1 MGNNIFK
8 ILAIDDNKDN
18 LVILKALIH
27 DEFPEAV
34 VITAQSG
41 RQGLELAAAQDPDI
55 IFLDIIMP
63 GIDGYEV
70 CSKLKKDQKLCDI
83 PVVFITAIKGDK
95 ESRIKAL
102 ESGAEAFIAKPIDEI
117 ELTAQIRAMMK
128 IRASNIQKRNEKE
141 LLASL
146 VEEKT
151 RELKNSNKKTV
162 RLLDAVKREQT
173 LIKAIFDS
181 IPGYLYV
188 YDENKKL
195 IRWNRKHET
204 MTGYSSEELSH
215 MTLDQWFTPED
226 QEKVNKAVQDIY
238 EKGYG
243 EVEATLLLKNG
254 KKMLTTSSGA
264 PLVWDGHQYF
274 AGIGVDITEQ
284 KKVQEAF
291 LESQSIMEAAFE
303 NSQAGIAIADAPDG
317 KLRYVNKAGLLIRN
331 ASKEEIVKDVD
342 INRYVESWS
351 ILHFDGTP
359 FAKEEVPLTRAI
371 LYGESCSD
379 EFIIRR
385 DNLEDRY
392 VLAKATPIIDSNNNI
407 KAGVVVFLDITE
419 RKIMEMQLRQN
430 MDDLLE
436 SQRIAHLGTW
446 RMDISTNQ
454 VVWSDELYRIFGLDS
469 TIPPPPYN
477 EHMKLF
483 TLESWEKLSESLDY
497 TRTSGIPYEL
507 ELESVAADGNHG
519 WIWLR
524 GEAVKDSNGNITG
537 LWGAVQDITERKI
550 IDSRLL
556 YLSYH
561 DHLTDLHN
569 RRYFEEELLKLDT
582 KENLPLSIIMC
593 DVNGLKLVNDSF
605 GHNSGDEL
613 LKNVAKTIKIA
624 CRENDVI
631 ARIGGDEFVVVLP
644 KTSADET
651 VEIANHIKELASK
664 EKVVNIELSISYGHE
679 TKTVESQSI
688 IEVIANA
695 ENHMYRHKLYER
707 SSIKS
712 KTIDL
717 IMNTLFEKSNR
728 EAKHSNRVSQIS
740 QAIASKMD
748 FNKDAINQIRIAGLI
763 HDIGKIGVDEKIL
776 NKPERLTIDERREI
790 ERHPEI
796 GWRILSS
803 TNEFSELAQFVLHHH
818 EKWDGSGYPNG
829 IIGEAIPIEAR
840 IIGVADA
847 YDAMTSKRSYQK
859 GMIKEDAIN
868 ELKRC
873 SGTQFDPG
881 IVEVFIN
888 HVLTDTNE
896 YR

>member
-1 MGNNIFK
+1 MRFFMGNNMFK

-18 LVILKALIH
+18 LVTLKALIQ
-27 DEFPEAV
+27 EAFPKAV
-34 VITAQSG
+34 VLTTQNG
-41 RQGLELAAAQDPDI
+41 GQGLELAATQDPDV

-63 GIDGYEV
+63 KMDGYEV
-70 CSKLKKDQKLCDI
+70 CTKLKADQKLRDI

-95 ESRIKAL
+95 ESRIRAL
-102 ESGAEAFIAKPIDEI
+102 ESGAEAFLAKPIDEI

-128 IRASNIQKRNEKE
+128 IRASNIQKRDEKE
-141 LLASL
+141 LLAAL

-151 RELKNSNKKTV
+151 RELNNSNKKTL

-188 YDENKKL
+188 YNENRKL

-204 MTGYSSEELSH
+204 MTGYSSEELSQ
-215 MTLDQWFTPED
+215 MTLDKWFSQED
-226 QEKVNKAVQDIY
+226 MNRVNKTVQDVY

-254 KKMLTTSSGA
+254 EKMLTKSSGA
-264 PLVWDGHQYF
+264 PLFWDGHQYF

-317 KLRYVNKAGLLIRN
+317 RLRYVNSAGLLIKN
-331 ASKEEIVKDVD
+331 SSKENIVKDVD
-342 INRYVESWS
+342 IHSYVETWS

-359 FAKEEVPLTRAI
+359 FAEEEVPLTRAV
-371 LYGESCSD
+371 LYGESCSK

-392 VLAKATPIIDSNNNI
+392 VLAKATPIRDSNDKV

-419 RKIMEMQLRQN
+419 RKIIEMQLRQN

-446 RMDISTNQ
+446 RMDIVTNQ
-454 VVWSDELYRIFGLDS
+454 VVWSEELYRIFGLDS
-469 TIPPPPYN
+469 TNSPPPYS

-483 TLESWEKLSESLDY
+483 TAESWETLSAALDY
-497 TRTSGIPYEL
+497 TRISGIPYEL
-507 ELESVAADGNHG
+507 ELESVATDGRHG
-519 WIWLR
+519 WIWVR

-537 LWGAVQDITERKI
+537 LWGAAQDITERKI

-582 KENLPLSIIMC
+582 GENLPLSIIMC

-605 GHNSGDEL
+605 GHSSGDEL
-613 LKNVAKTIKIA
+613 LKNVAKTIKNEQI
-624 CRENDVI
+624 CYKN
-631 ARIGGDEFVVVLP
+631 
-644 KTSADET
+644 
-651 VEIANHIKELASK
+651 EICLVH
-664 EKVVNIELSISYGHE
+664 
-679 TKTVESQSI
+679 
-688 IEVIANA
+688 
-695 ENHMYRHKLYER
+695 
-707 SSIKS
+707 
-712 KTIDL
+712 
-717 IMNTLFEKSNR
+717 
-728 EAKHSNRVSQIS
+728 
-740 QAIASKMD
+740 
-748 FNKDAINQIRIAGLI
+748 
-763 HDIGKIGVDEKIL
+763 
-776 NKPERLTIDERREI
+776 
-790 ERHPEI
+790 
-796 GWRILSS
+796 
-803 TNEFSELAQFVLHHH
+803 
-818 EKWDGSGYPNG
+818 
-829 IIGEAIPIEAR
+829 
-840 IIGVADA
+840 
-847 YDAMTSKRSYQK
+847 
-859 GMIKEDAIN
+859 
-868 ELKRC
+868 
-873 SGTQFDPG
+873 
-881 IVEVFIN
+881 
-888 HVLTDTNE
+888 
-896 YR
+896 